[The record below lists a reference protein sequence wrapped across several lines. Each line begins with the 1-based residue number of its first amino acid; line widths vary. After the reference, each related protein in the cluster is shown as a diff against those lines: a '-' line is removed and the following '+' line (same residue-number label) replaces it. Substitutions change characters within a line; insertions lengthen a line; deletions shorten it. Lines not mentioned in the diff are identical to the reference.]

1 MSANRVIQEIEEERN
16 RQIKEEGFDAE
27 HDDSYRAGDLGMG
40 AVAYVMSA
48 CTNEPFPEGWMW
60 QLSSVYKPTGCPPR
74 PNQSRRNDRGR
85 NRATGPCERKGLILV
100 LRLVSFHL

>member
-1 MSANRVIQEIEEERN
+1 VRVTAYECKPRDPRIEKERN

-40 AVAYVMSA
+40 AAAYIMSA

-60 QLSSVYKPTGCPPR
+60 QLSSVYKRRVPTATLIKAAAMIVAEIER
-74 PNQSRRNDRGR
+74 LDR
-85 NRATGPCERKGLILV
+85 ASIKG
-100 LRLVSFHL
+100 